1 MIGMSIMSFPLV
13 SFLHNIR
20 FWLAATTVGLSG
32 IYLSLVWRLTGNFS
46 FFTISLLLLG
56 TMLYLLW
63 EKREQLTLESDV
75 FSTFLGLAL
84 IASVLIK
91 SMVAPYF
98 GFLFQI
104 SPFLSGLGVALI
116 ASGLKELKQYSQEFI
131 LVLAISIPE
140 TLLLQLFDV
149 SMITAKFSAFFL
161 FHIGFDISLQGVN
174 LVLPTGAVE
183 VNPGCSGLESMIWLL
198 RLAALFLVL
207 FPTRRWKQ
215 ILVPILALTL
225 GFLVNSVRV
234 ALMAILVA
242 YSNQDAF
249 KYWHEGDGAQVFSLI
264 GSVLFGACFYFLIRR
279 DELIPSAPI
288 ESPKP

>member
-1 MIGMSIMSFPLV
+1 MSIMSFPLV
-13 SFLHNIR
+13 GFLQNIR

-32 IYLSLVWRLTGNFS
+32 IYLSLVWRLTENFS

-63 EKREQLTLESDV
+63 EKRNQLTLESDV

-91 SMVAPYF
+91 SMVDPYF

-116 ASGLKELKQYSQEFI
+116 ASGLKRLKQYSQEFI
-131 LVLAISIPE
+131 LILAISIPE

-161 FHIGFDISLQGVN
+161 LHLGFDISLQGVN
-174 LVLPTGAVE
+174 LILPTGAVE
-183 VNPGCSGLESMIWLL
+183 VTPGCSGFESIIWLL

-207 FPTRRWKQ
+207 FPTRWWKQ
-215 ILVPILALTL
+215 ILVPVIAIIL
-225 GFLVNSVRV
+225 GFLGNSVRI
-234 ALMAILVA
+234 ALMALLVA

-264 GSVLFGACFYFLIRR
+264 SAVVFCACCYFLVREE
-279 DELIPSAPI
+279 ELVPSDPI
-288 ESPKP
+288 ELPKS